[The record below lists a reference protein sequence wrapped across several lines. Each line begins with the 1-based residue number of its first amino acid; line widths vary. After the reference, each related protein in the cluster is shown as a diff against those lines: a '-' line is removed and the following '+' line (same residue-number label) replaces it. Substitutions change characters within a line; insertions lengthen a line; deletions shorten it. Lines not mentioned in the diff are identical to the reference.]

1 MFAELMNH
9 PVEVA
14 KAFGILVG
22 IAAVG
27 GAGLVALYYLIK
39 DEQ

>member
-22 IAAVG
+22 IATAA
-27 GAGLVALYYLIK
+27 GAGLIALYYLIK
-39 DEQ
+39 DE